1 MKPTKEMPTEFGK
14 FRKNLYL
21 CFRRNRNPKGGCLSL
36 LTTNNMQTIEQY
48 IALAQKA
55 VDTIACPTGRQPEGL
70 YEPIVYGLE
79 QGGKRLRPL
88 ILLAACDAVGGD
100 CTKALP
106 QAAAIEEFH
115 NFTLLHDDVMD
126 RADLRRGK
134 PTVCNKWDD
143 NTAILSGDTML
154 TLATQMVVDGV
165 EPAKA
170 IELLKVFNATAI
182 GVYEGQQYDMEFE
195 SRNDVTIEEYLEMI
209 RLKTSVLLAGA
220 ARLGAIMGNAAQ
232 HQADGLHD
240 FAVNLGIAFQLQDD
254 WLDVYGDPEVF
265 GKAIGGDI
273 MNNKKTY
280 LLINAQNKATGADKE
295 ELDYW
300 LGNKAAYPGEKIAGV
315 TSIYDRL
322 AIGDLCREAVD
333 AYSKKALEAL
343 HGAGLSAEATE
354 FFEAFDKMVMGR
366 KK

>member
-1 MKPTKEMPTEFGK
+1 M
-14 FRKNLYL
+14 R
-21 CFRRNRNPKGGCLSL
+21 
-36 LTTNNMQTIEQY
+36 TIEDY
-48 IALAQKA
+48 ISLAQKA
-55 VDTIACPTGRQPEGL
+55 VDSIACPSGRQPQGL
-70 YEPIVYGLE
+70 YEPIGYGLQ
-79 QGGKRLRPL
+79 QGGKRLRPV
-88 ILLAACDAVGGD
+88 IVLAACDAVGGN
-100 CTKALP
+100 CMEALP

-154 TLATQMVVDGV
+154 TLATQLVVEGV
-165 EPAKA
+165 EPDKA
-170 IELLKVFNATAI
+170 IALLKVFNDTAI

-195 SRNDVTIEEYLEMI
+195 SRNDVSIDEYLEMI

-220 ARLGAIMGNAAQ
+220 ARLGAIMGNAPE
-232 HQADGLHD
+232 HQANGLHD

-280 LLINAQNKATGADKE
+280 LLINALHKAEGADKE
-295 ELDYW
+295 ELDFW

-315 TSIYDRL
+315 TGIYDRL
-322 AIGDLCREAVD
+322 NIGDTCRQAVE

-343 HGAGLSAEATE
+343 HSAELSAEATA